1 MQSSKLGMLKG
12 YHLSLDGIQKGTL
25 SVKNG
30 IYESKGLDLGPGG
43 WGGGWLLGLFFAGY
57 VPMVSQS
64 SYPIVVYF
72 AAHCRPHLSHFWANM

>member
-1 MQSSKLGMLKG
+1 MHFQQLKGMQSSKLGMLKG

-43 WGGGWLLGLFFAGY
+43 WGGGVVTWVIFCWVCADGLSELLPHCSLFCC
-57 VPMVSQS
+57 P
-64 SYPIVVYF
+64 
-72 AAHCRPHLSHFWANM
+72 L

>member
-1 MQSSKLGMLKG
+1 MHFQQLKGMQSSKLGMLKG

-43 WGGGWLLGLFFAGY
+43 WGGGGYLGYFLLG
-57 VPMVSQS
+57 M
-64 SYPIVVYF
+64 
-72 AAHCRPHLSHFWANM
+72 CRWSLRALTPL